1 MKKEKAGKDDITNAV
16 TELKRLKA
24 ICELPA
30 GSAPAAKAAPA
41 QVEAK
46 AAPAGGPARNP
57 ACSDADW
64 NALEALKAKIVVMKK
79 EKAGKADIDA
89 AVVELKRLKAI
100 CELAPAAKAAPV
112 KEVKKAKAVPGAP
125 ARNPAC
131 SDADW
136 DSLEAL
142 KAKIVIM
149 KKEKA
154 AKDDITNAVAELKR
168 LKAIC
173 EL

>member
-1 MKKEKAGKDDITNAV
+1 MGNALEALKAKIVVMKKDKAPKDDITNAV
-16 TELKRLKA
+16 TELKRLKG
-24 ICELPA
+24 ICEL
-30 GSAPAAKAAPA
+30 SPAAKAAP
-41 QVEAK
+41 
-46 AAPAGGPARNP
+46 
-57 ACSDADW
+57 
-64 NALEALKAKIVVMKK
+64 I
-79 EKAGKADIDA
+79 
-89 AVVELKRLKAI
+89 
-100 CELAPAAKAAPV
+100 

-142 KAKIVIM
+142 KAKIAIM

-154 AKDDITNAVAELKR
+154 AKDDITNAVTELKR

>member
-1 MKKEKAGKDDITNAV
+1 MKKDKAPKDDITNAV

-30 GSAPAAKAAPA
+30 GSAPATKAAPA

-46 AAPAGGPARNP
+46 AAPGAAAGGPARNP

-79 EKAGKADIDA
+79 DKAPKDDIPN
-89 AVVELKRLKAI
+89 AVTELKRLKGI

-142 KAKIVIM
+142 KAKIV
-149 KKEKA
+149 
-154 AKDDITNAVAELKR
+154 
-168 LKAIC
+168 
-173 EL
+173 